1 MVVFPLVISLSIL
14 SLSADI
20 RSLFVSALERM
31 AEAKGAASIQKNL
44 ARAGVEA
51 RAIASS
57 SRESDNI
64 FPGFTGNLGNFK

>member
-14 SLSADI
+14 SLPKDI

-31 AEAKGAASIQKNL
+31 AESKGAASLQS

-51 RAIASS
+51 RAITSS
-57 SRESDNI
+57 PGESHSI
-64 FPGFTGNLGNFK
+64 FPGFTRNSGISK